1 MKCKVVINKDSGNC
15 RRLDVKSLLQQL
27 GLTAEIQEIDCNS
40 SWNADGFDTVVVCG
54 GDGTLNHALSQ
65 CGDKKLVYVPC
76 GTLNETAG
84 STTVMDNVCTVN
96 GTPFSYVCA
105 AGSFTQIGYTATDKS
120 KQRWKA
126 FAYLPQVVKNYR
138 CCEIDASIN
147 LDGKI
152 FDDTYTL
159 LMVLKSHRCFGFSF
173 NKDFKNTGK
182 PYLLCVKSV
191 GKDGFFNRIKMFF
204 PFFRIFFCGIKPAV
218 TDRWMLMPFDEL
230 TVKLQQKQTFCMDGE
245 KRELQGDLKFC
256 TQKLKYPVRVVFP
269 NKKAT
274 PQMSVASKC
283 PQKNTTVVDF
293 YDKI

>member
-1 MKCKVVINKDSGNC
+1 
-15 RRLDVKSLLQQL
+15 
-27 GLTAEIQEIDCNS
+27 
-40 SWNADGFDTVVVCG
+40 
-54 GDGTLNHALSQ
+54 
-65 CGDKKLVYVPC
+65 
-76 GTLNETAG
+76 
-84 STTVMDNVCTVN
+84 MDNVCTVN

-126 FAYLPQVVKNYR
+126 LAYLPQVVKNYR
-138 CCEIDASIN
+138 CCEIDAKIN

-152 FDDTYTL
+152 FDGTYTL

-230 TVKLQQKQTFCMDGE
+230 TVKLQQKQTFCVDGE
-245 KRELQGDLKFC
+245 KKELQGDLRFC